1 MFLSTLKNKFMQS
14 AGSLF
19 GLLLFCL
26 ALWAMFHALKGYHYQ
41 QIALQVSLIPTHR
54 LLWSLL
60 LTLVSYLLLTGYDY
74 LALRYIQ
81 HPLQLTHIA
90 LASFIG
96 NAFSHNLG
104 FALLS
109 GGSVRYRLYSSWG
122 LSGFQ
127 ITGIVAF
134 CSATLW
140 LGFFA
145 TAGTLFLLEP
155 LTLPT
160 RLHLPFDSLHL
171 LGQALLVVTA
181 MYLGASV
188 LRRAPITLR
197 GWEFTL
203 PRPGL
208 AASQLVLAIL
218 DWVVGGAVLYVLLPA
233 GGPLTFPAFLAI
245 YLLAQIAGVTSQV
258 PGGLGV
264 FEAVIFLFLSPLLPP
279 TALLGAMLAYRAVY
293 YFLPLGVAAILLGG
307 LELMQR
313 KEGMKRVARI
323 VGEWLPLLTPQVIA
337 FIVFVAGA
345 ILLFSGATPTIHWR
359 LAWLRKLIPL
369 PLLEISHLVSSIV
382 GVGLLLV
389 ARGLQRRLDG
399 AYHLTLALLAT
410 GIVASLL
417 KGIDYEEAI
426 ALSITFIV
434 LLPCRH
440 YFYRKT
446 SLISQRFTPSWIAAI
461 TLVLTASAWIGVF
474 SYRYVQY
481 SEELWWRF
489 TFSGDAPR
497 FLRSAVGVLSVAFI
511 FGLARLLRAAPPE
524 PNLPSMAELQRA
536 EKIIEHSPNSNAHLA
551 LLGDKHLLFSDSGNS
566 LIMYDIQDR
575 TWVAMGDPIGPREE
589 WMELLW
595 RLREISNRHD
605 GWTAFYQV
613 VPESLPLYLDLGLT
627 LLKLGEEARV
637 ELAKFSLEGSD
648 HKSQRNLVNRI
659 EKDGYHFEV
668 LPATKVPEHLAQ
680 LRRVSDAWLEHK
692 HTREKRFSVG
702 HFDPDYMRRFPV
714 AVLRKDAGIVAFAN
728 LWTSAGK
735 EEYSI
740 DLMRYVPDAP
750 DGAMEYLFIKLMLH
764 AKQENY
770 RWFNLGMAPLSGLEN
785 RALAP
790 LWNRLGSMVYLHG
803 EHFYN
808 FRGLRQYKMKFDPVW
823 TPKYL
828 ASPGGF
834 TLPRILTQI
843 AALISGGLKGVV
855 VK

>member
-1 MFLSTLKNKFMQS
+1 M
-14 AGSLF
+14 
-19 GLLLFCL
+19 
-26 ALWAMFHALKGYHYQ
+26 
-41 QIALQVSLIPTHR
+41 
-54 LLWSLL
+54 
-60 LTLVSYLLLTGYDY
+60 
-74 LALRYIQ
+74 
-81 HPLQLTHIA
+81 
-90 LASFIG
+90 
-96 NAFSHNLG
+96 
-104 FALLS
+104 
-109 GGSVRYRLYSSWG
+109 
-122 LSGFQ
+122 
-127 ITGIVAF
+127 AF

-171 LGQALLVVTA
+171 LGQTLLVVTTL
-181 MYLGASV
+181 YLGASV

-307 LELMQR
+307 LELIQR
-313 KEGMKRVARI
+313 KEGMRRVARI

-426 ALSITFIV
+426 TLSITFIV

-595 RLREISNRHD
+595 RFREISNRHD

-637 ELAKFSLEGSD
+637 ELAQFSLEGSD

-714 AVLRKDAGIVAFAN
+714 AVLRKDADIVAFAN

-790 LWNRLGSMVYLHG
+790 LWNRLGSMVFLHG